1 MKRLAALYG
10 GSFPEHRV
18 LNNPVRRKWI
28 SDVIYLLDLP
38 NTDLN
43 QFGGLLIPEGLH
55 YQRLVAASDQIQ
67 RFLHDGGATFV
78 FGDQPV
84 PWLPGLDW
92 EFRTARPPKDDELV
106 VHQPDHRFH
115 QRLSFDDMLHFHGLY
130 HPPVGA
136 ETLLATADGAGALV
150 YLDWDSTRGTLLATS
165 LDLMVHAGTTGHPT
179 SERFLDHF
187 LPWVVEDLL

>member
-43 QFGGLLIPEGLH
+43 QFGGLLIPEGCIISASSPPAI
-55 YQRLVAASDQIQ
+55 RSSASCTMAAPRSCSAISPCPGCPASIGNSALPDRRKMTSSSSTSRTTVFTSDCRSTTCSI
-67 RFLHDGGATFV
+67 
-78 FGDQPV
+78 
-84 PWLPGLDW
+84 
-92 EFRTARPPKDDELV
+92 
-106 VHQPDHRFH
+106 
-115 QRLSFDDMLHFHGLY
+115 SMGLY